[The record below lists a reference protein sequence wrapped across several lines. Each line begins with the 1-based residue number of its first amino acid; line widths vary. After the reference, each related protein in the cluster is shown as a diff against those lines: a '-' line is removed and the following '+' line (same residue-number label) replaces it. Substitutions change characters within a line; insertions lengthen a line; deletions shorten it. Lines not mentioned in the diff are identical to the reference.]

1 MGRGIEDTE
10 VGRKG
15 VETMGSRVKMPLD
28 RGLSNC
34 DRKLFTSLE
43 IRASRG
49 RMKKV
54 GKERMKLTGEG
65 KSF

>member
-1 MGRGIEDTE
+1 
-10 VGRKG
+10 
-15 VETMGSRVKMPLD
+15 MPLD

-49 RMKKV
+49 RRKKV